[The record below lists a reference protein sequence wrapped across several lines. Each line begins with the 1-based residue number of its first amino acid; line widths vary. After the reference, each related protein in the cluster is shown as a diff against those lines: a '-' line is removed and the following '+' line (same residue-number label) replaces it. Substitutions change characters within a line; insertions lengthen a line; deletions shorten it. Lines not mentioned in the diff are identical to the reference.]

1 MAPLPALQ
9 PADPGNPTG
18 PRAEPPFRLDARREV
33 AMNRSAFASPLA
45 LLFCTALAASAFAQA
60 KPAAPTTPAPAA
72 RAKFA
77 TPVKGD
83 VAVQVIQGRSNFVGK
98 EIVTTYKVKNMASGP
113 IALLKVDEYWYDKAG
128 KMVSTDTQRYKQPF
142 QPGEIIEL
150 TTRAPATPGAARS
163 QATFSHA
170 NGKVVAKAVKQF
182 Q

>member
-1 MAPLPALQ
+1 MATLRDGPQSQETPGTKAASQ
-9 PADPGNPTG
+9 DP
-18 PRAEPPFRLDARREV
+18 RLVARREV
-33 AMNRSAFASPLA
+33 AMNRFAFASPLT
-45 LLFCTALAASAFAQA
+45 LLLCTALTTPAFAQA
-60 KPAAPTTPAPAA
+60 TTAAPTTPAPAT

-83 VAVQVIQGRSNFVGK
+83 VNVQVIQGRSSFVGK
-98 EIVTTYKVKNMASGP
+98 EIVTKYRIKNLASGP
-113 IALLKVDEYWYDKAG
+113 IALLKIDEYWYDKAG
-128 KMVSTDTQRYKQPF
+128 KMVSTDTQRHKQPF

-170 NGKVVAKAVKQF
+170 NGKVIAKAVKQF